1 MELNDKHDEFQN
13 APATFVQ
20 NIMLRNERPPGDRRG
35 GIDKAWK
42 MYVTISLQVL
52 VRIKRA

>member
-20 NIMLRNERPPGDRRG
+20 NIMLRNEKTTGWQ
-35 GIDKAWK
+35 AS
-42 MYVTISLQVL
+42 M
-52 VRIKRA
+52 